1 MEPASGVSPILL
13 VPLVVL
19 IFSLL
24 VIVHESGHFFTAKLA
39 GIKVEQFSVGF
50 GPQLLGWQRGE
61 TLYAVRAIPLG
72 GFVKLAGMDGSM
84 EAGPRSFNAHPL
96 WQRFIV
102 IVAGSAFN
110 LALPVLIF
118 FGVYTTVGTAEVQTP
133 IAVSAVDSG
142 TPASN
147 VGLQSGDVIRSV
159 NGRPINKFEDLRS
172 ALDAAKDTPVTV
184 VIDRNGQLLTLTV
197 TPKLDPASGSYILG
211 FHPAIHT
218 SKPGP
223 VSAAGLALRDT
234 GDSIV
239 GIVGGIYQLATD
251 KKLGGLLG
259 PRGLEGPVGIVKTTA
274 KAAQAGPLS
283 LVGVIALLSL
293 SLGLANILPFP
304 ALDGGRAAFLVLE
317 LVRGRPVDPA
327 REQVVHYVGLALLFG
342 LIGLVTYNDLLR

>member
-1 MEPASGVSPILL
+1 MSPVIL
-13 VPLVVL
+13 VPLVIL

-24 VIVHESGHFFTAKLA
+24 VIVHESGHFLTAKLA

-84 EAGPRSFNAHPL
+84 DAGPRSFNAHPL
-96 WQRFIV
+96 WQRFMV

-118 FGVYTTVGTAEVQTP
+118 FGVYTTIGAAEVKTP
-133 IAVSAVDSG
+133 IEVSAVDAG
-142 TPASN
+142 TPAYN
-147 VGLQSGDVIRSV
+147 AGLQSGDIIRAV
-159 NGRPINKFEDLRS
+159 NGHPINKFEDLPNT
-172 ALDAAKDTPVTV
+172 LDAAKGTPVTV
-184 VIDRNGQLLTLTV
+184 VVDRDSRLVTLTI
-197 TPKLDPASGSYILG
+197 TPKLDPNTGGYILG
-211 FHPAIHT
+211 FHPAART
-218 SKPGP
+218 WKPGP
-223 VSAAGLALRDT
+223 IEAGGLAVRQT

-239 GIVGGIYQLATD
+239 GIAGGLYQLATD
-251 KKLGGLLG
+251 KSLGGLLG

-274 KAAQAGPLS
+274 RAAQAGILS
-283 LVGVIALLSL
+283 VVGVVALLSL

-317 LVRGRPVDPA
+317 LIRGRPVDPA

>member
-1 MEPASGVSPILL
+1 MSPVIL
-13 VPLVVL
+13 VPLVIL

-24 VIVHESGHFFTAKLA
+24 VIVHESGHFISAKLA

-84 EAGPRSFNAHPL
+84 DAGPRSFNAHPL

-118 FGVYTTVGTAEVQTP
+118 FGVYTTVGAAEVKTP
-133 IAVSAVDSG
+133 IEVSAVDTG

-147 VGLQSGDVIRSV
+147 AGLQADDMIRSV
-159 NGRPINKFEDLRS
+159 NGHSINKFEDLRS

-184 VIDRNGQLLTLTV
+184 VIDRHGQLLTLTI
-197 TPKLDPASGSYILG
+197 TPKLDPTSGSYILG
-211 FHPAIHT
+211 FHPAIR
-218 SKPGP
+218 SFKPGP
-223 VSAAGLALRDT
+223 VDSAGRALRDT

-251 KKLGGLLG
+251 KRLGGLLG

-283 LVGVIALLSL
+283 LVGVVALLSL

>member
-1 MEPASGVSPILL
+1 MSPVIL
-13 VPLVVL
+13 VPLVIL

-24 VIVHESGHFFTAKLA
+24 VIVHESGHFLTAKLA

-84 EAGPRSFNAHPL
+84 DAGPRSFNAHPL
-96 WQRFIV
+96 WQRFMV

-118 FGVYTTVGTAEVQTP
+118 FGVYTTIGAAEVKTP
-133 IAVSAVDSG
+133 IEVSAVDAG
-142 TPASN
+142 TPAYN
-147 VGLQSGDVIRSV
+147 AGLQSGDIIRAV
-159 NGRPINKFEDLRS
+159 NGHPINKFEDLPNT
-172 ALDAAKDTPVTV
+172 LEAAKGTPVTV
-184 VIDRNGQLLTLTV
+184 VVDRDSRLVTLTI
-197 TPKLDPASGSYILG
+197 TPKLDSNTGGYILG
-211 FHPAIHT
+211 FHPAART
-218 SKPGP
+218 WKPGP
-223 VSAAGLALRDT
+223 IEAAGLSVRQT

-239 GIVGGIYQLATD
+239 GIAGGLYQLATD
-251 KKLGGLLG
+251 KSLGGLLG

-274 KAAQAGPLS
+274 RAAQAGILS
-283 LVGVIALLSL
+283 VVGVVALLSL

-317 LVRGRPVDPA
+317 LIRGRPVDPA
-327 REQVVHYVGLALLFG
+327 REQVVHYVGLALLFA
-342 LIGLVTYNDLLR
+342 LIGLVTYNDVLR

>member
-1 MEPASGVSPILL
+1 MSPVVL
-13 VPLVVL
+13 VPLVIL
-19 IFSLL
+19 IFSVL
-24 VIVHESGHFFTAKLA
+24 VIVHESGHFITAKLA

-50 GPQLLGWQRGE
+50 GPQLFGWTRGE

-96 WQRFIV
+96 WQRFMV

-110 LALPVLIF
+110 LTLPVLIF
-118 FGVYTTVGTAEVQTP
+118 FGVYTTVGAAEVQTP
-133 IAVSAVDSG
+133 IAVSAVDTG
-142 TPASN
+142 TPASS
-147 VGLQSGDVIRSV
+147 VGLQAGDVIRSV

-172 ALDAAKDTPVTV
+172 TLDAARYTPVTV
-184 VIDRNGQLLTLTV
+184 VIDRHGQQLTLTA
-197 TPKLDPASGSYILG
+197 TPRLDPASGSYILG
-211 FHPAIHT
+211 FHPAIH
-218 SKPGP
+218 SFKPGP
-223 VSAAGLALRDT
+223 VDAAGRALRDT
-234 GDSIV
+234 GDSIT

-274 KAAQAGPLS
+274 RAAQAGPLS
-283 LVGVIALLSL
+283 LVAVVALLSL

-317 LVRGRPVDPA
+317 LIRGRPVDPA

>member
-1 MEPASGVSPILL
+1 MEPAAGMSPVVL
-13 VPLVVL
+13 VPLVII
-19 IFSLL
+19 IFSVL

-84 EAGPRSFNAHPL
+84 DAGSRSFNAHPL

-118 FGVYTTVGTAEVQTP
+118 FGVYTTVGAAQVQTP

-147 VGLQSGDVIRSV
+147 AGLQSGDVIRSV
-159 NGRPINKFEDLRS
+159 NGRSINRFEDLRS

-184 VIDRNGQLLTLTV
+184 VVDRHGQLLTLTI
-197 TPKLDPASGSYILG
+197 TPRLDPASGSYILG
-211 FHPAIHT
+211 FHPAIST
-218 SKPGP
+218 WKPGP
-223 VSAAGLALRDT
+223 VDATGMALRDT

>member
-184 VIDRNGQLLTLTV
+184 VIDRNGQLMTLTV

>member
-1 MEPASGVSPILL
+1 RIDAGCRGRRGPPSARPCAGLRQRADPALEPAARMSPVAL
-13 VPLVVL
+13 VPLVIV

-24 VIVHESGHFFTAKLA
+24 VIVHESGHFITAKLA

-50 GPQLLGWQRGE
+50 GPQLFGWTRGE
-61 TLYAVRAIPLG
+61 TLYAIRTIPLG

-84 EAGPRSFNAHPL
+84 DAGPRSFNAHPL
-96 WQRFIV
+96 WQRFMV

-110 LALPVLIF
+110 LALPVVIF
-118 FGVYTTVGTAEVQTP
+118 FGVYTL
-133 IAVSAVDSG
+133 
-142 TPASN
+142 
-147 VGLQSGDVIRSV
+147 GL
-159 NGRPINKFEDLRS
+159 
-172 ALDAAKDTPVTV
+172 
-184 VIDRNGQLLTLTV
+184 
-197 TPKLDPASGSYILG
+197 
-211 FHPAIHT
+211 HPAIH
-218 SKPGP
+218 SFKPGP
-223 VSAAGLALRDT
+223 VDAGGRALRDT
-234 GDSIV
+234 GDSIA

-274 KAAQAGPLS
+274 RAAQAGPLS
-283 LVGVIALLSL
+283 LVAVVALLSL

-317 LVRGRPVDPA
+317 LIRGRPVDPA

>member
-1 MEPASGVSPILL
+1 MSP
-13 VPLVVL
+13 VVL
-19 IFSLL
+19 IPLVIIIFSVL

-61 TLYAVRAIPLG
+61 TLYAIRAIPLG

-84 EAGPRSFNAHPL
+84 DAGPRSFNAHPL
-96 WQRFIV
+96 WQRFLV

-118 FGVYTTVGTAEVQTP
+118 FGVYTTVGAAEVQTP

-147 VGLQSGDVIRSV
+147 AGLQSGDVIRSI

-172 ALDAAKDTPVTV
+172 ALEAAKDTPVTV
-184 VIDRNGQLLTLTV
+184 GVDRQGQLLSLTV

-211 FHPAIHT
+211 FHPAIH
-218 SKPGP
+218 SWKPGP
-223 VSAAGLALRDT
+223 VESAGRAIRDT

-239 GIVGGIYQLATD
+239 GIVGGIYQLATN

-274 KAAQAGPLS
+274 KAAQAGPLP
-283 LVGVIALLSL
+283 LFEVVALLSL